1 MTQHNLQQR
10 VTIPLPRPET
20 DDLLDVATAAD
31 HLGTPVR
38 FIRRLI
44 AERRIRFYK
53 IGRYVRIDRRDRK
66 GGSTRSGRR
75 GGDQRSGRRVVRLL
89 ATSFAALW
97 STAAATRRECSSVA
111 CWYRWAAS
119 GVEWPAICISV
130 ARVAPCSAADVRAE

>member
-1 MTQHNLQQR
+1 VVAGCGVAMLAARRLLRARRRFCERHDPGHRTRSTALLGPHDIALITTDEEPTVMTQHNLQQR

-53 IGRYVRIDRRDRK
+53 IGRYVRIDRRDLDAFVAEGRIDPI
-66 GGSTRSGRR
+66 RSPRR
-75 GGDQRSGRRVVRLL
+75 
-89 ATSFAALW
+89 
-97 STAAATRRECSSVA
+97 
-111 CWYRWAAS
+111 
-119 GVEWPAICISV
+119 
-130 ARVAPCSAADVRAE
+130 

>member
-53 IGRYVRIDRRDRK
+53 IGRYVRIDRRDLDTFVAEGRIDPI
-66 GGSTRSGRR
+66 RSPRR
-75 GGDQRSGRRVVRLL
+75 
-89 ATSFAALW
+89 
-97 STAAATRRECSSVA
+97 
-111 CWYRWAAS
+111 
-119 GVEWPAICISV
+119 
-130 ARVAPCSAADVRAE
+130 